1 MSRRAVPKANTAA
14 EGEGYRRSRRAVP
27 KAHGTSVALYI
38 APAAFH
44 DLKRLQDFLADEDDP
59 MAGML
64 LPFIMDALAILALQP
79 GIGRPV
85 EGGQRELIIHRGRSG
100 YLARYDYQ
108 RGIPRGTV
116 LRIRH
121 HREAGYTAE
130 EI

>member
-1 MSRRAVPKANTAA
+1 MSRRAAPKANTETHGAKVTQSRSTTIDIA
-14 EGEGYRRSRRAVP
+14 E
-27 KAHGTSVALYI
+27 
-38 APAAFH
+38 AAFQ
-44 DLKRLQDFLADEDDP
+44 DLERLEDFLADERDP

-64 LPFIMDALAILALQP
+64 LPFIMDALAILTLQP

-85 EGGQRELIIHRGRSG
+85 EGRLRELIIHRGRSG

-108 RGIPRGTV
+108 RGIPHVTV

-121 HREAGYTAE
+121 QREAGYTQE